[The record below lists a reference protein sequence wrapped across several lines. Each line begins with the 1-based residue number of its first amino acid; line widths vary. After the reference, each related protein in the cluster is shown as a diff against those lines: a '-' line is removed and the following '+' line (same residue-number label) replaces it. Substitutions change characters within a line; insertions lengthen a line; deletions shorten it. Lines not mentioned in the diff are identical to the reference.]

1 MPSENVSNWSP
12 SMQSNQDGE
21 QAMPN
26 QSIDELVEQ
35 MEADAETLTILATV
49 IAEISEAEGEIDD
62 SVTKLRLARAKSA
75 IRELY
80 LAVQEESVRSHG

>member
-1 MPSENVSNWSP
+1 
-12 SMQSNQDGE
+12 MQSNQDGE
-21 QAMPN
+21 RIMPS

-62 SVTKLRLARAKSA
+62 SVTRLRLARAKSA

>member
-1 MPSENVSNWSP
+1 
-12 SMQSNQDGE
+12 MQSNQDGGRTV
-21 QAMPN
+21 PS

>member
-1 MPSENVSNWSP
+1 
-12 SMQSNQDGE
+12 MQSNQDGE
-21 QAMPN
+21 RIMPS

-75 IRELY
+75 VRELY
-80 LAVQEESVRSHG
+80 LAVQEDSVRSHG